1 MSGADDSSALPQ
13 KKTREELLAARAK
26 REKAEADR
34 RARVADRELELEDQY
49 SANGQVRGRDFEIIE
64 CGLDE
69 PIVVKRGA
77 GVIFTKWS
85 SEPDSAQSTTDFIEA
100 SLVHPTAAEF
110 HAAAVQFPP
119 IRDRVAVAIATLYK
133 AKIRGDAGKF

>member
-1 MSGADDSSALPQ
+1 MTAPVAVPEPVVE
-13 KKTREELLAARAK
+13 KTREELLAARAK
-26 REKAEADR
+26 RQKAEAE
-34 RARVADRELELEDQY
+34 RVARAEFRELQLEDQY

-64 CGLDE
+64 CGLTE

-85 SEPDSAQSTTDFIEA
+85 SEPDSVESTTEFIEA
-100 SLVHPTAAEF
+100 SLVHPAAAEF

-119 IRDRVAVAIATLYK
+119 IRERVALAIATLYK